1 MMNDD
6 MELINVLKE
15 TLKNSP
21 SNIPL
26 RKHLTELL
34 FKAGRYEETEREL
47 RQILGQLPD
56 DVEVKI
62 ALAETF
68 YHLNKISMALVIL
81 EELMKMDNLP
91 AVVFLLAVK
100 IFMKSG
106 ETKQATEAYLK
117 AIELDRSL
125 INKDLEKDLEIN
137 RQALLRDSDKSR
149 GERVPLPVDEILDM
163 PDFVLERSEIKFV
176 DVGGM
181 EQLKEQIRMKII
193 FPITHPEIFKAYKKE
208 IGGGILL
215 YGPPGCGKTY
225 FARATA
231 GEVNAY
237 FISVGIH
244 DVLDMYI
251 GQSEN
256 NLHDLFQLAR
266 GNVPCVLFFD
276 EVDALGA
283 KRSDLRRGGGSQLIN
298 QFLSELDGVDSS
310 NKGVLILAATNAP
323 WHLDSA
329 FRRPGRFD
337 RVIFVP
343 PPDQGARV
351 AILQIMLKD
360 KPTKN
365 IDFEKI
371 AQKTEHFSGAD
382 LLAVVDQAIEK
393 KLQDALKSGVPAP
406 LTTDDLLKVIKNI
419 KPTTKEWFA
428 TARNYALYSNQSGI
442 YDDILAYLKV

>member
-6 MELINVLKE
+6 MELINALTE

-21 SNIPL
+21 TNIPL
-26 RKHLTELL
+26 RKHLAELL
-34 FKAGRYEETEREL
+34 FKAGRYEEAEREL

-81 EELMKMDNLP
+81 EELMKTEKLP
-91 AVVFLLAVK
+91 AIVFLLAVK
-100 IFMKSG
+100 IFLKSG

-117 AIELDRSL
+117 AIALDNSL
-125 INKDLEKDLEIN
+125 INKELEKDLEIN
-137 RQALLRDSDKSR
+137 SQTLLRENERSKGD
-149 GERVPLPVDEILDM
+149 RVPLPIDEILDG

-266 GNVPCVLFFD
+266 GNDPCVLFFD

-343 PPDQGARV
+343 PPDQAARV
-351 AILQIMLKD
+351 AILQIMLND
-360 KPTKN
+360 KPIKN
-365 IDFEKI
+365 IAFEKV

-382 LLAVVDQAIEK
+382 LRAVVDQAIEK
-393 KLQDALKSGVPAP
+393 KLQDALKSGIPAP
-406 LTTDDLLKVIKNI
+406 LTTDDLLKVINNI